1 MLRDGGHVERAERA
15 EKPAL
20 ALRRFDGEQLI
31 EKRRDPRGGGPGD
44 DGLGEHLESFELMR
58 VEELG
63 VYAATAAFCC
73 ACSTLAGLA
82 RCSWTGCCAS
92 TIVARANPA
101 PTPPSSA
108 CSASRGGCPQESRLC
123 GRGMVFDWSGRSVM
137 SEV

>member
-44 DGLGEHLESFELMR
+44 DGLGEPLESFELVR

-63 VYAATAAFCC
+63 RIRRDRGFLLCVLDARR
-73 ACSTLAGLA
+73 AGQMLVD
-82 RCSWTGCCAS
+82 RVLRFDDRRQGE
-92 TIVARANPA
+92 
-101 PTPPSSA
+101 SSA
-108 CSASRGGCPQESRLC
+108 DTAE
-123 GRGMVFDWSGRSVM
+123 
-137 SEV
+137 